1 MISSI
6 VSFLSVRSSPISLLL
21 ATTSAIEEEEEE
33 EDISTASAQKGT
45 NVTHAALKRAVA
57 FVPNARSACRST
69 FSSPFRI
76 ETTVFFASSLPA
88 SSSPEAAAR
97 RCRRR
102 RPRVTSSPPKTLLLL
117 DSVRPAM
124 IASVLVEEAKNIVA
138 NLVSRAAFCLPSARG
153 SYR

>member
-6 VSFLSVRSSPISLLL
+6 VSFLSVLSSISLLL
-21 ATTSAIEEEEEE
+21 ATSAIEEEE

-76 ETTVFFASSLPA
+76 IETTVFFASSLPA
-88 SSSPEAAAR
+88 SSSSPEAAAR
-97 RCRRR
+97 RCRR
-102 RPRVTSSPPKTLLLL
+102 PKRVTSSPSKTLLLL
-117 DSVRPAM
+117 AATFVLFFVFVHFAAKGRKLM
-124 IASVLVEEAKNIVA
+124 IASVLVDAKNIE
-138 NLVSRAAFCLPSARG
+138 
-153 SYR
+153 